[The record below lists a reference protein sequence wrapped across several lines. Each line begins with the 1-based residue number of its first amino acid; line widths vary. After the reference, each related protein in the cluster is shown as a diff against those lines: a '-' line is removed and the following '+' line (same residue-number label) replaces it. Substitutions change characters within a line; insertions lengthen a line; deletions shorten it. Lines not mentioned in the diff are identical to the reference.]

1 MEYRIK
7 LVDSIQYHA
16 NNLINSRKYSQA
28 FEYAILCDALFEY
41 YKSYPYAQTI
51 NNNYLKGLSL
61 ASFGRYAKGDSL
73 LLVALDSSI
82 KYYSE
87 NSLEVAKVGKVLGFT
102 KHFLGNLKESEKYLI
117 LTLGIYEK
125 FEGKKSINYLK
136 LYSNLC
142 IHYKATQTFHY
153 AEENFKRLIRLI
165 EEVNMVSSH

>member
-1 MEYRIK
+1 MYTSFLTRLRLLLIFSIYLLIGRIYSQDFNLDHKRYTKDSLIQILPLLDQYSMEYRIK

-16 NNLINSRKYSQA
+16 NNLINSRKYFQA

-61 ASFGRYAKGDSL
+61 ANFGRYAKGDSL

-102 KHFLGNLKESEKYLI
+102 KHF
-117 LTLGIYEK
+117 
-125 FEGKKSINYLK
+125 
-136 LYSNLC
+136 
-142 IHYKATQTFHY
+142 
-153 AEENFKRLIRLI
+153 
-165 EEVNMVSSH
+165 